1 MRIGMGC
8 KAQTAGGPCGPARIC
23 NAAAR
28 PSSRFH
34 AHGQTLNRF
43 SGRRAGLPHHRG
55 SAPAVHHRLRP
66 PRKPQARHA
75 AGRRHHGRKAPPH
88 RMAGGAA
95 LFSGG
100 EGGECGMTNALVHKT
115 GAAIQWARDYGQAHP
130 KMQGIFWIISTAILT
145 IVPNEL
151 VEFIWKFTGKYC
163 RIRGN
168 GNHHPHPIHAAKRAM
183 QEIHGPQ
190 NTHAGVGRY
199 FACCAVALLQ

>member
-130 KMQGIFWIISTAILT
+130 KQRGIFWVAISIIFLIIPAVFFDYTMNHL
-145 IVPNEL
+145 
-151 VEFIWKFTGKYC
+151 GKMWL
-163 RIRGN
+163 N
-168 GNHHPHPIHAAKRAM
+168 SS
-183 QEIHGPQ
+183 
-190 NTHAGVGRY
+190 
-199 FACCAVALLQ
+199 

>member
-1 MRIGMGC
+1 MGC
-8 KAQTAGGPCGPARIC
+8 KAQTADGPCGPARIC
-23 NAAAR
+23 NAADR

-100 EGGECGMTNALVHKT
+100 ESGECGMTNALVHKT

-151 VEFIWKFTGKYC
+151 VKFMWKFTGKNIAEFAVTAITIPILFMLQKEQC
-163 RIRGN
+163 RKFMG
-168 GNHHPHPIHAAKRAM
+168 
-183 QEIHGPQ
+183 QQ
-190 NTHAGVGRY
+190 NTHAGAGRHL
-199 FACCAVALLQ
+199 ACCAVALLQ

>member
-8 KAQTAGGPCGPARIC
+8 KAQTADGPCGPARIC

-100 EGGECGMTNALVHKT
+100 ESGECGMTNALVHKT
-115 GAAIQWARDYGQAHP
+115 GAAIQWTRDYGQAHP
-130 KMQGIFWIISTAILT
+130 KQRGI
-145 IVPNEL
+145 L
-151 VEFIWKFTGKYC
+151 VEWALAPFW
-163 RIRGN
+163 
-168 GNHHPHPIHAAKRAM
+168 HPMNQLLFLMAWQTIQRVTASKRTCFAGLLGHPSKSLPGSGQGSAGPWVRALPVF
-183 QEIHGPQ
+183 Q
-190 NTHAGVGRY
+190 
-199 FACCAVALLQ
+199 